1 LAARGKQ
8 LSDRIIGYGT
18 KPEQIIEVR
27 DGHEGAHRPLV
38 IIIHGGF
45 WRPDIDRAHAR
56 PMADAVAA
64 AGWSVALPEYSRV
77 LHDPEPT
84 LADLRLLLTEAVRQI
99 VAHNGQVVLVGHS
112 AGGHLALWAGAAR
125 LCPTLIGT
133 VALAPVA
140 DLVLAHRLGLGNGAV
155 VRFLGADPGTRPDL
169 DPARMPVPAGITT
182 LVHGVDDDT
191 VPLVISES
199 YASVHPAHLVAVTG
213 AGHYEVIDPQAP
225 AWSSVMA
232 QLGRFG
238 S

>member
-1 LAARGKQ
+1 V
-8 LSDRIIGYGT
+8 SDRIIGYG
-18 KPEQIIEVR
+18 PNSDQSIEVR
-27 DGHEGAHRPLV
+27 DGHDGAHRPLV

-45 WRPDIDRAHAR
+45 WRPDIDRVHAR

-64 AGWSVALPEYSRV
+64 AGWTVALPEYSRV
-77 LHDPEPT
+77 LQNPEPT
-84 LADLRLLLTEAVRQI
+84 LADLRSLLTQAVTRI
-99 VAHNGQVVLVGHS
+99 AAHNGQVVLVGHS

-155 VRFLGADPGTRPDL
+155 LRFLGVDPGTRADL
-169 DPARMPVPAGITT
+169 DPTRMPASPGVTT

-199 YASVHPAHLVAVTG
+199 YASAHPAQLVAVAG
-213 AGHYEVIDPQAP
+213 AGHYEVIDPHAA

-232 QLGRFG
+232 QLVQFNA
-238 S
+238 